1 MARSKRQRQRRNP
14 PVQARAPVSE
24 PPPGMGE
31 RTAESLAELRRELD
45 LTQVQFATRM
55 AVSQRAISHIEHEPN
70 PRVGTLTA
78 YVRALGGRLEL
89 RAVLED
95 RTVELSLPGQGS

>member
-1 MARSKRQRQRRNP
+1 VR
-14 PVQARAPVSE
+14 
-24 PPPGMGE
+24 E

-45 LTQVQFATRM
+45 LTQVQFANRM

-70 PRVGTLTA
+70 PRVGTLSA
-78 YVRALGGRLEL
+78 YVRALGGHLEL

-95 RTVELSLPGQGS
+95 RTVDLSLPGPR